1 MRLVDLLV
9 EITNAKKITDSRYE
23 TLQKNL
29 GTAFSQKKGCR
40 DFFNGHSSSHSYF
53 SATTMPV
60 TNDNYFV
67 FKVTYSAGEKML
79 QIDYYG
85 NNYRKYETDV
95 FPLKEFDDFMDAE
108 DEKSTTEL
116 IKGII
121 DESDKIRQATID
133 RNKYVNEFGEKFKNK
148 RGWGEFF
155 GSRCEGA
162 ALDGDFYE
170 RILSSIN
177 FSFISDDK
185 MRIELTDYYDRKPY
199 CTKYFPVEEFI
210 RFIDDE

>member
-1 MRLVDLLV
+1 
-9 EITNAKKITDSRYE
+9 
-23 TLQKNL
+23 
-29 GTAFSQKKGCR
+29 
-40 DFFNGHSSSHSYF
+40 
-53 SATTMPV
+53 
-60 TNDNYFV
+60 
-67 FKVTYSAGEKML
+67 ML

-95 FPLKEFDDFMDAE
+95 FPLKEFDEFMDAE

-170 RILSSIN
+170 RILL
-177 FSFISDDK
+177 FHK
-185 MRIELTDYYDRKPY
+185 
-199 CTKYFPVEEFI
+199 
-210 RFIDDE
+210 